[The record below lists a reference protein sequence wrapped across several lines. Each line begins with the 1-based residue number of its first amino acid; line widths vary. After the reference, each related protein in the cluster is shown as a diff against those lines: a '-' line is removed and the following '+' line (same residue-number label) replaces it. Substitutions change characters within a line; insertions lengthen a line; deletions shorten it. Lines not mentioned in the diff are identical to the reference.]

1 MNSFTVIDHSDFA
14 NQNKK
19 TIQNSRKLWF
29 NNFHGDSNPCSKGLS
44 EAKKVINRHFVKVH
58 LKEKYHIFGYQKHQ
72 RNVFQNA
79 FGLKSF

>member
-1 MNSFTVIDHSDFA
+1 LIILTLQIKTKKLYKIAGNCGLSFLD
-14 NQNKK
+14 
-19 TIQNSRKLWF
+19 
-29 NNFHGDSNPCSKGLS
+29 NFHGDSNPCSKGLS